1 MAQEVTQEME
11 TGVSATDS
19 SCCYPSSVDSVRNEL
34 DLTVNFVRAR
44 NEENEYIYI
53 CSAVSLSLL
62 LLETT
67 TH

>member
-11 TGVSATDS
+11 TGVSVTDS

-34 DLTVNFVRAR
+34 DFVSAR
-44 NEENEYIYI
+44 NEENEYIYK
-53 CSAVSLSLL
+53 CSAVSLSFL

-67 TH
+67 TQ

>member
-11 TGVSATDS
+11 TGFSATDS

-34 DLTVNFVRAR
+34 DLTVNFIRAR
-44 NEENEYIYI
+44 NEETEYVYK
-53 CSAVSLSLL
+53 CSAVSLSFL

-67 TH
+67 TQ